1 MGTCVWSGTVK
12 EAIGGDGS
20 HVYTATP
27 SRPGS
32 RALVRPVRGEAVLGV
47 VERSLVA
54 VMGAGSEWVGRAA
67 RWLGCWVDATWD
79 HPHPPR
85 RWPLS
90 SHRRPSRLGHGGQH
104 PIPGRC
110 GGCLLVRRLS
120 HSSFSWASLG
130 CKEQRGLAG
139 TRGPMVPCKATPF
152 VGSLATIFSSGCRG
166 MTGCFPRSSHLAVHG
181 RWGERGG
188 EARCRSWRD

>member
-1 MGTCVWSGTVK
+1 MGNGMGTCGWSGTVK

-20 HVYTATP
+20 HVYVFTATP
-27 SRPGS
+27 GRPGS

-85 RWPLS
+85 RWHWSLVAVFSPQALS
-90 SHRRPSRLGHGGQH
+90 SPRLGHGGQH
-104 PIPGRC
+104 PMPGRC
-110 GGCLLVRRLS
+110 GGAVVGVRRLS
-120 HSSFSWASLG
+120 PSSFSWASLG
-130 CKEQRGLAG
+130 SQRGLFALC
-139 TRGPMVPCKATPF
+139 TREAASRP
-152 VGSLATIFSSGCRG
+152 SSARD
-166 MTGCFPRSSHLAVHG
+166 AV
-181 RWGERGG
+181 E
-188 EARCRSWRD
+188 